1 MHHGIILA
9 PTFSFSMDS
18 MRVGVVL
25 ISLMGLFG
33 VTKKSR
39 RIMNLYFAC
48 VVLFTFIQGLFTVRR
63 FLVGKGWI
71 QNVLNLSWEAAY
83 DSNLDL
89 IKKPQKE
96 FNCRGFNDQNDRS
109 LELPLEA
116 DELLPPCSEIL
127 EMRFGKE
134 LKKLASVMLC
144 VRLAQL
150 ASVLLLSILFKY
162 MVTMNQEE
170 QSLDE
175 EQRVSIAPFSE
186 KHGYYFNEKQE
197 EDASAREN
205 VDVESE
211 FENSDYGD
219 GSDHYLNGHSNLS
232 DYEDEQG

>member
-144 VRLAQL
+144 
-150 ASVLLLSILFKY
+150 
-162 MVTMNQEE
+162 
-170 QSLDE
+170 
-175 EQRVSIAPFSE
+175 
-186 KHGYYFNEKQE
+186 
-197 EDASAREN
+197 EN